1 MYIFGFSTPSKGLN
15 KRKGGGKSGG
25 SDGGGSEGGSS
36 SDSGESGGTS
46 SSSSG
51 SKGSSTDS
59 GGTTTIGAK
68 KSVPLSGS
76 VAGGRTTADAYGAG
90 TARQTTIPS
99 GQLFAGRI
107 AGGANRNQV
116 FGNR

>member
-1 MYIFGFSTPSKGLN
+1 MYIFGISTPSKELY

-25 SDGGGSEGGSS
+25 SGGGSS

-59 GGTTTIGAK
+59 GGTTSIGAK
-68 KSVPLSGS
+68 KSIPLSGS

-90 TARQTTIPS
+90 TARQITIPS
-99 GQLFAGRI
+99 GQLFAGRV